1 MKRWLVD
8 NFLPMWAKE
17 TVLFD
22 NRRLMKENKR
32 LKQKN
37 KELLAYIRGVQDGL
51 GSPLMIEPL
60 SEADCDE

>member
-22 NRRLMKENKR
+22 NRRLMKENKK

-51 GSPLMIEPL
+51 GSPLMVEPR
-60 SEADCDE
+60 SKEDSDE